1 MSEVGRPLQKLVLYT
16 LLLALNIF
24 PSAGI
29 IPHSFPTQ
37 NLSSI
42 YLLIIYTCLI
52 LYYSYRVAH
61 PASLKAI
68 MKILS
73 CMPLFLIL
81 LRGIKYSVFME
92 IDMFARYT
100 WYLYYVPMLFIP
112 LLFFYTSLMV
122 YTNEDKYISR
132 KYYSISLLA
141 TVILILLVLTNDFH
155 QQAFQF
161 QPDFIYWNRDY
172 TRGPIYFA
180 CVLWGVSLFL
190 VSITILIIRCRVSS
204 SKRNAWLILLPL
216 GIGITLILLHNSSNI
231 IKFNGKNIIEFPEI
245 FCFMIIG
252 ILECCIGLGLIPTNE
267 RYRKLFRLSSIPARI
282 TDRFGNIIY
291 KSDIASPLTKE
302 QLFSTGNTRIDK
314 HSVLY
319 RMKIPGGF
327 GFWQDDVTELDRLN
341 VALAETKSKLS
352 EESELIR
359 LQNELKEKQA
369 KIEQRTIVYNKIA
382 RHTRKQSLEIFRI
395 AKEARQSSDKA
406 FKDGCRNHILLLGAY
421 IKRYANL
428 MLLSDESKIIEV
440 GEFAV
445 SVSEI
450 LRYLNFCGIPA
461 ELINTA
467 EGEIPAN
474 AVFTVFEAFR
484 TLLEDNFYSISGI
497 FVNFSVHDVIFFKL
511 TLENIHASVSEA
523 MREMLS
529 SADVNIALE
538 YEDNVTYVCFTL
550 PSRGGLT

>member
-1 MSEVGRPLQKLVLYT
+1 M
-16 LLLALNIF
+16 
-24 PSAGI
+24 
-29 IPHSFPTQ
+29 
-37 NLSSI
+37 
-42 YLLIIYTCLI
+42 
-52 LYYSYRVAH
+52 
-61 PASLKAI
+61 
-68 MKILS
+68 
-73 CMPLFLIL
+73 
-81 LRGIKYSVFME
+81 
-92 IDMFARYT
+92 
-100 WYLYYVPMLFIP
+100 
-112 LLFFYTSLMV
+112 
-122 YTNEDKYISR
+122 
-132 KYYSISLLA
+132 
-141 TVILILLVLTNDFH
+141 
-155 QQAFQF
+155 
-161 QPDFIYWNRDY
+161 
-172 TRGPIYFA
+172 
-180 CVLWGVSLFL
+180 
-190 VSITILIIRCRVSS
+190 
-204 SKRNAWLILLPL
+204 
-216 GIGITLILLHNSSNI
+216 
-231 IKFNGKNIIEFPEI
+231 
-245 FCFMIIG
+245 
-252 ILECCIGLGLIPTNE
+252 
-267 RYRKLFRLSSIPARI
+267 
-282 TDRFGNIIY
+282 
-291 KSDIASPLTKE
+291 
-302 QLFSTGNTRIDK
+302 
-314 HSVLY
+314 
-319 RMKIPGGF
+319 
-327 GFWQDDVTELDRLN
+327 N
-341 VALAETKSKLS
+341 VALAEIKSKLS

-406 FKDGCRNHILLLGAY
+406 FKDGCRKHILLLGAY